1 MISYGLFIFSQF
13 IANAEEATIKKK
25 SQDKGEKKILGLKL
39 PHTDEGNQLKSQS
52 SSKPTNS
59 RPKHS
64 KDVPIAPK
72 VLIKG
77 SNYHTDKLLVQI
89 PTGAEIAD
97 TSRDQP
103 FNSFFVTDAQTAKS

>member
-1 MISYGLFIFSQF
+1 MISYNQDGLFIFSQF
-13 IANAEEATIKKK
+13 IAHTEEATIKKQ
-25 SQDKGEKKILGLKL
+25 SQDKGEEKILGLKL

-64 KDVPIAPK
+64 KDVPIASK
-72 VLIKG
+72 AEVFIKG
-77 SNYHTDKLLVQI
+77 INYQRDKLPVQI
-89 PTGAEIAD
+89 PTGAGIAD

-103 FNSFFVTDAQTAKS
+103 FN